1 MQKSTETEG
10 PQSFKPETKEPESV
24 VPPDFPAAKGVML
37 PLGNNRFLVY
47 NKFKGTNRVHI
58 RQYERKNGFL
68 LASKV
73 GVCMA
78 PKRFASLRFR
88 LPQIEERV
96 KQQREGEMVGDNLKV
111 HIGGPL
117 YVTVSQGYACVNFRK
132 FFFPTGETEPKPSKH
147 GIALRFG
154 EFEQLLARIEELI
167 ELKPELAQVELCSS
181 GTDHLNQEGYF
192 SCLECNFCPSGFNP
206 FAGY

>member
-1 MQKSTETEG
+1 
-10 PQSFKPETKEPESV
+10 
-24 VPPDFPAAKGVML
+24 ML
-37 PLGNNRFLVY
+37 PLGNDRFLVY

-58 RQYERKNGFL
+58 RQDERKNGSL

-78 PKRFASLRFR
+78 LKRYAALRFR

-96 KQQREGEMVGDNLKV
+96 KQQREGAVVVDDLKL

-117 YVTVSQGYACVNFRK
+117 YATVSQGYACVNFRK

-154 EFEQLLARIEELI
+154 EFEQLLARIEELVAM
-167 ELKPELAQVELCSS
+167 KPELGLVEMCSC

-192 SCLECNFCPSGFNP
+192 SCLECNFYPPGFNP

>member
-1 MQKSTETEG
+1 LTETED

-24 VPPDFPAAKGVML
+24 TPPDFPAAKGIML
-37 PLGNNRFLVY
+37 PLGNDRFLVY
-47 NKFKGTNRVHI
+47 NKFKGTNRIHI
-58 RQYERKNGFL
+58 RQYDRKNGYL

-78 PKRFASLRFR
+78 PQRFASLRFR

-96 KQQREGEMVGDNLKV
+96 KQQREGEMVGDDLKV
-111 HIGGPL
+111 HVGGPL

-132 FFFPTGETEPKPSKH
+132 FFYPTGETEPKPSKF
-147 GIALRFG
+147 GIALRFD
-154 EFEQLLARIEELI
+154 EFKQLLTRVEELVAM
-167 ELKPELAQVELCSS
+167 KPELGLVELCSN
-181 GTDHLNQEGYF
+181 GTDYLNQEGYF
-192 SCLECNFCPSGFNP
+192 SCLECNFYPLGYNP

>member
-1 MQKSTETEG
+1 
-10 PQSFKPETKEPESV
+10 
-24 VPPDFPAAKGVML
+24 ML
-37 PLGNNRFLVY
+37 PLGNDRFLVY

-58 RQYERKNGFL
+58 RQYDRKNGSL

-96 KQQREGEMVGDNLKV
+96 KQQREGEMVGDDLKV

-117 YVTVSQGYACVNFRK
+117 YVTV
-132 FFFPTGETEPKPSKH
+132 
-147 GIALRFG
+147 
-154 EFEQLLARIEELI
+154 
-167 ELKPELAQVELCSS
+167 
-181 GTDHLNQEGYF
+181 
-192 SCLECNFCPSGFNP
+192 
-206 FAGY
+206 